1 MNSENPYILLAQW
14 LEKEAAEIRS
24 IESEAHEALHDRN
37 DDSAYRDLMRS
48 KAMKLAS
55 LAEQSR
61 DIVGA
66 AENHGL
72 RPVMERIDRFS
83 QSAAQSLEVGSVFFM
98 SALLYPEEHKEGEPN
113 DLDDFIDE
121 LKSLA

>member
-1 MNSENPYILLAQW
+1 MNSENPYILLTEW

-24 IESEAHEALHDRN
+24 IESEAHAALHERN

-55 LAEQSR
+55 LAEQSG
-61 DIVGA
+61 DIVDVV
-66 AENHGL
+66 ENNEL
-72 RPVMERIDRFS
+72 RPFIEKINRFS

-98 SALLYPEEHKEGEPN
+98 SALLYPEEHKEGDPN
-113 DLDDFIDE
+113 DLENFIDE
-121 LKSLA
+121 LKSLT